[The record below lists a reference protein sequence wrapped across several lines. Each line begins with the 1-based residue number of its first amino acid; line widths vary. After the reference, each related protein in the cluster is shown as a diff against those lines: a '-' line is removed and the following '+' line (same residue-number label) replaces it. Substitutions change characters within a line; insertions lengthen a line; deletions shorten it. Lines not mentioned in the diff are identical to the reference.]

1 MKENYVYIG
10 IVVVLLLVGAYF
22 LGVSSNNSEDY
33 SQQNPT
39 TNSTPSHTQEYQNSF
54 IGSCGYGQIY
64 CTCLYNQLSQHY
76 SDQTISSLDYRR
88 GYISDPQLINAF
100 QVCNNR
106 FQN

>member
-1 MKENYVYIG
+1 MKENYTAIG
-10 IVVVLLLVGAYF
+10 IVVVCLLIGAYF
-22 LGVSSNNSEDY
+22 LGASSNKPRDY
-33 SQQNPT
+33 PQQNST
-39 TNSTPSHTQEYQNSF
+39 VNSVPSHTQEYQNSF
-54 IGSCGYGQIY
+54 INSCGYGQIY

-100 QVCNNR
+100 QTCNNR